1 MKLYG
6 FSRSSAAFRVRIGL
20 NLKGLQW
27 ESINVNLPE
36 GEQFGDEY
44 RGINPQG
51 RVPTLIDGETVLYQS
66 MAILEYLDE
75 IQPQPP
81 FLPSNTAAR
90 ARVRGLANVIACDI
104 HPLNN
109 LAVLKFLSK
118 EMGATEDDVNVT
130 WYQHWVYEGFAAIEA
145 HLKEDSAAGMFSH
158 GDVPGL
164 MDICIVPQVFNAQ
177 RYRCDLEPYPLLVS
191 IFENCMQL
199 DAFDTAQPSKQR
211 D

>member
-27 ESINVNLPE
+27 DSINVNLPE
-36 GEQFGDEY
+36 GDQFGDQY
-44 RGINPQG
+44 IGVNPQG
-51 RVPTLIDGETVLYQS
+51 RVPTLIDGKTVLYQS

-81 FLPSNTAAR
+81 ILPSDPVAR
-90 ARVRGLANVIACDI
+90 ARVRGLANIIACDI

-109 LAVLKFLSK
+109 LAVLKFLSNQ
-118 EMGATEDDVNVT
+118 MGATKDDVNVT
-130 WYQHWVYEGFAAIEA
+130 WYQHWVCEGFNAIET
-145 HLKEDSAAGMFSH
+145 HLKTDSITGAFSQ
-158 GDVPGL
+158 GDEPGL

-177 RYRCDLEPYPLLVS
+177 RYQCDLEPYPLLMRV
-191 IFENCMQL
+191 FENCMRL
-199 DAFDTAQPSKQR
+199 DAFDKAQPSKQSN
-211 D
+211 

>member
-20 NLKGLQW
+20 NLKGFQW
-27 ESINVNLPE
+27 ESVNVNLPE
-36 GEQFGDEY
+36 GDQFSDQY
-44 RGINPQG
+44 LGINPQG

-75 IQPQPP
+75 VQPQPP
-81 FLPSNTAAR
+81 FLPSDPVAR
-90 ARVRGLANVIACDI
+90 ACVRGLANIIACDI

-109 LAVLKFLSK
+109 LAVLKFLSN
-118 EMGATEDDVNVT
+118 EMGATKDDINVT
-130 WYQHWVYEGFAAIEA
+130 WYQHWVYEGFAAVEA
-145 HLKEDSAAGMFSH
+145 HLNEDSSVGMFSH
-158 GDVPGL
+158 GDAPGL

-177 RYRCDLEPYPLLVS
+177 RYQCDLERYPLLMS
-191 IFENCMQL
+191 IFKNCMQL
-199 DAFDTAQPSKQR
+199 DAFDKAQPSKQS